1 MKTPVELAIS
11 QMQALHI
18 QHRCAGSYQIKVR
31 PSHVEETLFGSPAGT
46 RPIPPDLDTSWS
58 KKANRTRGVGT
69 GCHRHQ
75 GQGEL
80 WIHLLQWQHPNPHTK
95 EEQIQTDQADPFL
108 LRWDPF
114 LLRWVS
120 LRLMTREH
128 QLGGQVDGEGRHC
141 KAPCPLLD
149 NPSYP

>member
-1 MKTPVELAIS
+1 MVAILTPFHREPWMQGLASRAPLLSLRTTESMKTPVELAIS

-46 RPIPPDLDTSWS
+46 RPIPPDLDTSWR

-75 GQGEL
+75 GQREL
-80 WIHLLQWQHPNPHTK
+80 
-95 EEQIQTDQADPFL
+95 
-108 LRWDPF
+108 
-114 LLRWVS
+114 
-120 LRLMTREH
+120 
-128 QLGGQVDGEGRHC
+128 
-141 KAPCPLLD
+141 
-149 NPSYP
+149 